1 MGQPLEKCSPSYF
14 YSPVGIGIPWQF
26 SKQISKLF
34 FQMNLQALFS
44 LLNRRGEEVLLLE
57 GASDGKGGGGGV
69 EAQREITPKS
79 AWLL

>member
-1 MGQPLEKCSPSYF
+1 MS
-14 YSPVGIGIPWQF
+14 
-26 SKQISKLF
+26 
-34 FQMNLQALFS
+34 LQALFS

-57 GASDGKGGGGGV
+57 GASDGKGGGGVV

>member
-1 MGQPLEKCSPSYF
+1 
-14 YSPVGIGIPWQF
+14 
-26 SKQISKLF
+26 
-34 FQMNLQALFS
+34 MNLQALFS